1 MLEAA
6 LIPTILT
13 TKYEKIEKKEK
24 TKKNFVSSSECFK
37 RG

>member
-6 LIPTILT
+6 LIPTIYT

-24 TKKNFVSSSECFK
+24 TQKKTLVVAQSV
-37 RG
+37 